1 MKITLKNLLLI
12 LALFYLFLMMGCSS
26 VSSVKAVMKANKDV
40 NPDIND
46 RPSPIVA
53 RIYELK
59 SLSVFNN
66 ADFFNLFEQDVALLS
81 EELLMRDELHFQP
94 GEIKKLERDL
104 QPDTRYLGV
113 IGAYRDIE
121 NATWRR
127 AIEIDVNDETTFMI
141 EFGKNGINILNEI
154 VLEKNDT
161 KTLKNDSDETN
172 FSIEVEKSYI
182 DVMQN

>member
-1 MKITLKNLLLI
+1 MKPPLKNLLFI
-12 LALFYLFLMMGCSS
+12 VALLSLFLMMGCSS
-26 VSSVKAVMKANKDV
+26 VSSIKSSMHADNDV
-40 NPDIND
+40 NPDING

-66 ADFFNLFEQDVALLS
+66 ADFFNLFEQDIALLGD
-81 EELLMRDELHFQP
+81 ELLMRDELHFQP
-94 GEIKKLERDL
+94 GEIKQLEREL

-127 AIEIDVNDETTFMI
+127 AIEIDVNHETAFII
-141 EFGKNGINILNEI
+141 EFKKSGINIL
-154 VLEKNDT
+154 KNR
-161 KTLKNDSDETN
+161 
-172 FSIEVEKSYI
+172 
-182 DVMQN
+182 

>member
-1 MKITLKNLLLI
+1 MKSIIRNLLHIFALLY
-12 LALFYLFLMMGCSS
+12 LAMVMGCSS
-26 VSSVKAVMKANKDV
+26 VSSVAVTMSAAQSV

-66 ADFFNLFEQDVALLS
+66 ADFFNLFEQDVALLGD
-81 EELLMRDELHFQP
+81 EMLMRDELHFQP
-94 GEIKKLERDL
+94 GEVKLLEREL
-104 QPDTRYLGV
+104 QPDTRYVGV

-127 AIEIDVNDETTFMI
+127 SIEINLHDETTFVI
-141 EFGKNGINILNEI
+141 EFGKSGI
-154 VLEKNDT
+154 
-161 KTLKNDSDETN
+161 TLQK
-172 FSIEVEKSYI
+172 KSK
-182 DVMQN
+182 

>member
-1 MKITLKNLLLI
+1 MKVITKNILLI
-12 LALFYLFLMMGCSS
+12 MGILYLFIVAGCSS
-26 VSSVKAVMKANKDV
+26 VSSVKATLNADKSV
-40 NPDIND
+40 NPDING

-66 ADFFNLFEQDVALLS
+66 ADFFNLFEQDVALLGD
-81 EELLMRDELHFQP
+81 ELLMRDELHFQP
-94 GEIKKLERDL
+94 GETKPFEREL

-127 AIEIDVNDETTFMI
+127 AIEIDVNDETAFVI
-141 EFGKNGINILNEI
+141 EFGKSGINIL
-154 VLEKNDT
+154 KT
-161 KTLKNDSDETN
+161 K
-172 FSIEVEKSYI
+172 
-182 DVMQN
+182 

>member
-1 MKITLKNLLLI
+1 
-12 LALFYLFLMMGCSS
+12 MGCSS
-26 VSSVKAVMKANKDV
+26 VSTVTVTLSADSGV

-66 ADFFNLFEQDVALLS
+66 ADFFNLFEQDVALLG
-81 EELLMRDELHFQP
+81 EEMLMRDELHFQP
-94 GEIKKLERDL
+94 GQVKMLERDL
-104 QPDTRYLGV
+104 QPDTRYIGV

-127 AIEIDVNDETTFMI
+127 SIEIDLHHETTFVI
-141 EFGKNGINILNEI
+141 EFGKRGI
-154 VLEKNDT
+154 
-161 KTLKNDSDETN
+161 TLQKISE
-172 FSIEVEKSYI
+172 
-182 DVMQN
+182 

>member
-1 MKITLKNLLLI
+1 MKSIIRKLLHIIALLY
-12 LALFYLFLMMGCSS
+12 LAMVTGCSS
-26 VSSVKAVMKANKDV
+26 VSSVAVTMSAAQSV

-66 ADFFNLFEQDVALLS
+66 ADFFNLFEQDVALLGD
-81 EELLMRDELHFQP
+81 EMLIRDELHFQP
-94 GEIKKLERDL
+94 GEVKLMEREL
-104 QPDTRYLGV
+104 QPDTRYVGV

-127 AIEIDVNDETTFMI
+127 SIEINLHDETTFVI
-141 EFGKNGINILNEI
+141 EFGKSGI
-154 VLEKNDT
+154 
-161 KTLKNDSDETN
+161 TLQK
-172 FSIEVEKSYI
+172 KSK
-182 DVMQN
+182 

>member
-1 MKITLKNLLLI
+1 MKAIIKNLLLT
-12 LALFYLFLMMGCSS
+12 LGLLYLFLITGCSS
-26 VSSVKAVMKANKDV
+26 VSSVKASMNADHSV
-40 NPDIND
+40 NPDLNG

-66 ADFFNLFEQDVALLS
+66 ADFFNLFEQDIALLGD
-81 EELLMRDELHFQP
+81 ELLMRDELHFQP
-94 GEIKKLERDL
+94 GETKQLEREL

-127 AIEIDVNDETTFMI
+127 AVEIDVNDETTFVI
-141 EFGKNGINILNEI
+141 EFGKSGINIL
-154 VLEKNDT
+154 KN
-161 KTLKNDSDETN
+161 K
-172 FSIEVEKSYI
+172 
-182 DVMQN
+182 

>member
-1 MKITLKNLLLI
+1 MKSIIRNLLHIFALLY
-12 LALFYLFLMMGCSS
+12 LAMVMGCSS
-26 VSSVKAVMKANKDV
+26 VSSVAVTMSAAQSV

-66 ADFFNLFEQDVALLS
+66 ADFFNLFEQDVALLGD
-81 EELLMRDELHFQP
+81 EMLMRDELHFQP
-94 GEIKKLERDL
+94 GEVKLFEREL
-104 QPDTRYLGV
+104 QPDTRYVGV

-127 AIEIDVNDETTFMI
+127 SIEINLHDETTFVI
-141 EFGKNGINILNEI
+141 EFGKSGI
-154 VLEKNDT
+154 
-161 KTLKNDSDETN
+161 TLQK
-172 FSIEVEKSYI
+172 KSK
-182 DVMQN
+182 

>member
-1 MKITLKNLLLI
+1 MMKKLLLVI
-12 LALFYLFLMMGCSS
+12 GLVTIIIASGCSS
-26 VSSVKAVMKANKDV
+26 VSSVKASLNADKGV
-40 NPDIND
+40 NPDING

-66 ADFFNLFEQDVALLS
+66 ADFFNLFEQDVALLGD
-81 EELLMRDELHFQP
+81 EMLMRDELHFQP
-94 GEIKKLERDL
+94 GESKLLEREL

-127 AIEIDVNDETTFMI
+127 TIEIDVNDETAFVI
-141 EFGKNGINILNEI
+141 EFGKSGINIL
-154 VLEKNDT
+154 KN
-161 KTLKNDSDETN
+161 K
-172 FSIEVEKSYI
+172 
-182 DVMQN
+182 

>member
-1 MKITLKNLLLI
+1 MKSIIKNLLHIFALLY
-12 LALFYLFLMMGCSS
+12 LAMVMGCSS
-26 VSSVKAVMKANKDV
+26 VSSVAVTMSAAQSV

-66 ADFFNLFEQDVALLS
+66 ADFFNLFEQDVALLGD
-81 EELLMRDELHFQP
+81 EMLMRDELHFQP
-94 GEIKKLERDL
+94 GEVKLLEREL
-104 QPDTRYLGV
+104 QPDTRYVGV

-127 AIEIDVNDETTFMI
+127 SIEINLHDETTFVI
-141 EFGKNGINILNEI
+141 EFGKSGI
-154 VLEKNDT
+154 
-161 KTLKNDSDETN
+161 TLQK
-172 FSIEVEKSYI
+172 KSK
-182 DVMQN
+182 

>member
-1 MKITLKNLLLI
+1 MKAIIKNLLLTLGLI
-12 LALFYLFLMMGCSS
+12 YLFMIMGCSS
-26 VSSVKAVMKANKDV
+26 VSTVNVTMSADKDV

-66 ADFFNLFEQDVALLS
+66 ADFFNLFEQDVALLN
-81 EELLMRDELHFQP
+81 EEMLMRDELHFQP
-94 GEIKKLERDL
+94 GEVKNLTRDL
-104 QPDTRYLGV
+104 QPDTRFVGV

-127 AIEIDVNDETTFMI
+127 SIEINVHGKTTFVI
-141 EFGKNGINILNEI
+141 EFGKNGINLQ
-154 VLEKNDT
+154 K
-161 KTLKNDSDETN
+161 K
-172 FSIEVEKSYI
+172 
-182 DVMQN
+182 

>member
-1 MKITLKNLLLI
+1 MTATIKNLLLT
-12 LALFYLFLMMGCSS
+12 LGLLYLFLMMGCSS
-26 VSSVKAVMKANKDV
+26 VSSVKASMNADKSV
-40 NPDIND
+40 NPDING

-66 ADFFNLFEQDVALLS
+66 ADFFNLFEQDVALLGD
-81 EELLMRDELHFQP
+81 ELLMRDELHFQP
-94 GEIKKLERDL
+94 GETKLLEREL

-127 AIEIDVNDETTFMI
+127 AIEIDVNDETAFVI
-141 EFGKNGINILNEI
+141 EFGKSGINIL
-154 VLEKNDT
+154 KN
-161 KTLKNDSDETN
+161 K
-172 FSIEVEKSYI
+172 
-182 DVMQN
+182 

>member
-1 MKITLKNLLLI
+1 MKSIIRNLLHI
-12 LALFYLFLMMGCSS
+12 LALLYLAMVMGCSS
-26 VSSVKAVMKANKDV
+26 VSSVTVTMSAAQTV

-66 ADFFNLFEQDVALLS
+66 ADFFNLFEQDVALLGD
-81 EELLMRDELHFQP
+81 EMLMRDELHFQP
-94 GEIKKLERDL
+94 GEVKLLERAL
-104 QPDTRYLGV
+104 QPDTRYVGV

-127 AIEIDVNDETTFMI
+127 SIEINLRDETAFVI
-141 EFGKNGINILNEI
+141 EFGKSGI
-154 VLEKNDT
+154 
-161 KTLKNDSDETN
+161 TLQK
-172 FSIEVEKSYI
+172 KSK
-182 DVMQN
+182 

>member
-1 MKITLKNLLLI
+1 MKSIIRNLLHIFALLY
-12 LALFYLFLMMGCSS
+12 LAMVMGCSS
-26 VSSVKAVMKANKDV
+26 VSSVAVTMSAAQSV

-66 ADFFNLFEQDVALLS
+66 ADFFNLFEQDVALLGD
-81 EELLMRDELHFQP
+81 EMLMRDELHFQP
-94 GEIKKLERDL
+94 GEVKLLEREL
-104 QPDTRYLGV
+104 QPDTRYVGV

-127 AIEIDVNDETTFMI
+127 SIEINLRDETTFVI
-141 EFGKNGINILNEI
+141 EFGKSGI
-154 VLEKNDT
+154 
-161 KTLKNDSDETN
+161 TLQK
-172 FSIEVEKSYI
+172 KK
-182 DVMQN
+182 

>member
-1 MKITLKNLLLI
+1 MKSIIRNLLHIFALLY
-12 LALFYLFLMMGCSS
+12 LAMVMGCSS
-26 VSSVKAVMKANKDV
+26 VSSVAVTMSAAQSV

-66 ADFFNLFEQDVALLS
+66 ADFFNLFEQDVALLGD
-81 EELLMRDELHFQP
+81 EMLMRDELHFQP
-94 GEIKKLERDL
+94 GEVKLLEREL
-104 QPDTRYLGV
+104 QPDTRYVGV

-127 AIEIDVNDETTFMI
+127 SIEINLRDETTFVI
-141 EFGKNGINILNEI
+141 EFGKSGI
-154 VLEKNDT
+154 
-161 KTLKNDSDETN
+161 TLQK
-172 FSIEVEKSYI
+172 KSK
-182 DVMQN
+182 

>member
-1 MKITLKNLLLI
+1 MKSIIRNLLHI
-12 LALFYLFLMMGCSS
+12 FALLYLTMVMGCSS
-26 VSSVKAVMKANKDV
+26 VSSVSVTMSAAQSV

-66 ADFFNLFEQDVALLS
+66 ADFFNLFEQDVALLGD
-81 EELLMRDELHFQP
+81 EMLMRDELHFQP
-94 GEIKKLERDL
+94 GEVKLLEREL
-104 QPDTRYLGV
+104 QPDTRYVGV

-127 AIEIDVNDETTFMI
+127 SIEINLHDETTFVI
-141 EFGKNGINILNEI
+141 EFGKSGI
-154 VLEKNDT
+154 
-161 KTLKNDSDETN
+161 TLQK
-172 FSIEVEKSYI
+172 KSK
-182 DVMQN
+182 

>member
-1 MKITLKNLLLI
+1 MTSIIKKLLLSSGLI
-12 LALFYLFLMMGCSS
+12 YLFLIAGCSS
-26 VSSVKAVMKANKDV
+26 VSSINAAMNADKSV

-53 RIYELK
+53 RVYELK

-66 ADFFNLFEQDVALLS
+66 ADFFNLFEQDVALLGD
-81 EELLMRDELHFQP
+81 ELLMRDEFHFQP
-94 GEIKKLERDL
+94 GETKLLEREL

-127 AIEIDVNDETTFMI
+127 AIEIDVNDETAFVI
-141 EFGKNGINILNEI
+141 EFGKSGINIL
-154 VLEKNDT
+154 
-161 KTLKNDSDETN
+161 
-172 FSIEVEKSYI
+172 KSK
-182 DVMQN
+182 

>member
-1 MKITLKNLLLI
+1 MKSIIRNLLHIFALLY
-12 LALFYLFLMMGCSS
+12 LAMVMGCSS
-26 VSSVKAVMKANKDV
+26 VSSVTVTMSAAQRV

-66 ADFFNLFEQDVALLS
+66 ADFFNLFEQDVALLGD
-81 EELLMRDELHFQP
+81 EMLMRDELHFQP
-94 GEIKKLERDL
+94 GEVKLLEREL
-104 QPDTRYLGV
+104 QPDTRYVGV

-127 AIEIDVNDETTFMI
+127 SIEINLHDETTFVI
-141 EFGKNGINILNEI
+141 EFGKSGI
-154 VLEKNDT
+154 
-161 KTLKNDSDETN
+161 TLQK
-172 FSIEVEKSYI
+172 KSK
-182 DVMQN
+182 

>member
-1 MKITLKNLLLI
+1 MKSIIRNLLHIFALLY
-12 LALFYLFLMMGCSS
+12 LAMVMGCSS
-26 VSSVKAVMKANKDV
+26 VSSVTVTMSAAQSV

-66 ADFFNLFEQDVALLS
+66 ADFFNLFEQDVALLGD
-81 EELLMRDELHFQP
+81 EMLMRDELHFQP
-94 GEIKKLERDL
+94 GEVKLLEREL
-104 QPDTRYLGV
+104 QPDTRYVGV

-127 AIEIDVNDETTFMI
+127 SIEINLHDETAFVI
-141 EFGKNGINILNEI
+141 EFGKSGI
-154 VLEKNDT
+154 
-161 KTLKNDSDETN
+161 TLQK
-172 FSIEVEKSYI
+172 KSK
-182 DVMQN
+182 